1 MSKKNDLKAELEGKG
16 IEFDP
21 KAKIAELEE
30 LNAEPEA
37 EAPDDTVEP
46 EKEKEEE
53 TKAPKPSKFISG
65 KFVEN
70 APVLSANLI
79 NGIMEVKTNVA
90 GYKMSEEEYE
100 NLKDPNE

>member
-21 KAKIAELEE
+21 KAKVAELEE

-37 EAPDDTVEP
+37 PDDTVEP
-46 EKEKEEE
+46 EEEKEEE
-53 TKAPKPSKFISG
+53 KAPKPSKFISG

-90 GYKMSEEEYE
+90 GYRMSEEEYE

>member
-46 EKEKEEE
+46 EKEKE
-53 TKAPKPSKFISG
+53 APKPSKFISG

-70 APVLSANLI
+70 APVLSANLV

-90 GYKMSEEEYE
+90 GYRMSEEEYE
-100 NLKDPNE
+100 NLKDPNEE